1 MRTGGEGCTCTC
13 GFGGEGEGCV
23 RVEYT
28 RTHTRIHAYT
38 HIQDCSGGG
47 TSNYASGGSDNFS
60 RYDGLV
66 KWWYLAS
73 SAGQPS
79 GTAVTDTAVVV
90 ALSGA
95 YGGGNGDGDGSS
107 DWLATAIG
115 DGSAAPDGQYRC
127 YMVVVH

>member
-1 MRTGGEGCTCTC
+1 MVAKNETDIPESL
-13 GFGGEGEGCV
+13 
-23 RVEYT
+23 
-28 RTHTRIHAYT
+28 HTRIHAYT

-47 TSNYASGGSDNFS
+47 TSNYASGCSDNFS

-95 YGGGNGDGDGSS
+95 YDGGGNDDGDGSS
-107 DWLATAIG
+107 EWLATAIG

-127 YMVVVH
+127 YSGGGSSLAVGAPDSLV